1 MYEIICSCTTDKGK
15 RRRINQDNIVC
26 DHTYLDHSDEN
37 NGYHKNIR
45 ISLKYPVIAGVFDGL
60 GGEQCGEKASFIA
73 AKEAAGLVFDH
84 DITDILTDYVRK
96 TNRKICD
103 FAASNDIAS
112 MGTTAAVIVFDRKRL
127 YVCNIGDSKIFLLND
142 GKMTQLSED
151 HVSSAPQGVKAPLT
165 QCLGIPE
172 EKLRLEP
179 HIFNMRLTKES
190 VFLICSDGLTD
201 MVGIPEITDILTKET
216 TENASGMLVKKALEH
231 GGKDNV
237 SVIVCR
243 AARKKL
249 FQKRVN

>member
-1 MYEIICSCTTDKGK
+1 M
-15 RRRINQDNIVC
+15 
-26 DHTYLDHSDEN
+26 
-37 NGYHKNIR
+37 
-45 ISLKYPVIAGVFDGL
+45 KYPVIAGVFDGL